1 MPMSRRPT
9 VTVLLL
15 GNESRTVYAQALRA
29 AGFAVVEA
37 GSEADALSMVGGA
50 RPAVILICFDAD
62 TRDDRLRFC
71 RTVKAD
77 AQARNTPMLLLTAA
91 AASGDDVELA
101 TDPGVMVLSVPADAE
116 TKLVAAVQGVM
127 AAQRP
132 EPLRAALPESREK
145 RRTS

>member
-1 MPMSRRPT
+1 MSRRPI

-15 GNESRTVYAQALRA
+15 GNGSRAPYAQALRT
-29 AGFAVVEA
+29 AGFSVDEA
-37 GSEADALSMVGGA
+37 GDEAEALSIVG
-50 RPAVILICFDAD
+50 RTSPAVILICFDAA
-62 TRDDRLRFC
+62 TRTDRLRFC

-77 AQARNTPMLLLTAA
+77 THARDTPMLLLTTAA
-91 AASGDDVELA
+91 ATGDDVELA
-101 TDPGVMVLSVPADAE
+101 TDPGVMVLTVPADDA

-132 EPLRAALPESREK
+132 EPLRAALPKPGDK